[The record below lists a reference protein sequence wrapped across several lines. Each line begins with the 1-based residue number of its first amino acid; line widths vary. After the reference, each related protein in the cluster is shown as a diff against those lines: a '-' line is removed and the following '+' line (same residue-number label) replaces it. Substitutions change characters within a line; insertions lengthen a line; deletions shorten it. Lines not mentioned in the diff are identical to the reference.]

1 MTGVRRNLDD
11 VVYEEDGH
19 HNSYH
24 VAAGVLRTRK
34 KDVTSSFLA

>member
-24 VAAGVLRTRK
+24 VANGDVIENQK
-34 KDVTSSFLA
+34 KKM

>member
-11 VVYEEDGH
+11 VVYEEDGYH

-24 VAAGVLRTRK
+24 VATGVLRTRK
-34 KDVTSSFLA
+34 KM